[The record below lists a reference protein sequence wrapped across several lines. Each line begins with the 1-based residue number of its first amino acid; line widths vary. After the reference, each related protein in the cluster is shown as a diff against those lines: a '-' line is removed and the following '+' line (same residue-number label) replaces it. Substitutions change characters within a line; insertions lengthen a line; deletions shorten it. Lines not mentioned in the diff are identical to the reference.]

1 MIGSI
6 KALSQFL
13 LLFQFLSPAVFA
25 DLNFHPALI
34 RPTPLLIP
42 RGGSMMSSNNS
53 DNNNNTIAI
62 DIDINADTTNA
73 TTATY
78 NEDPSLIVGGGAIN
92 EKRRQFLEAQ
102 DALTTTKNI
111 KESQF
116 DPMAH
121 KSHLFHALEGLDRYP
136 NYLSRWSLEDTET
149 LEQALQERLNLVR
162 DQKQA
167 VVKRRQGFDRLVSKL
182 VEQDARWKALLQ
194 PPTTW
199 DEVKSTILDPRA
211 SKAIFRSQ
219 TFRKHNKKD
228 STSASSSS
236 SSIPSV
242 QDVLSGA
249 SKVELNAGYL
259 QELMEEEMCD
269 VYSFPLLSS
278 DFCET
283 VESYIRA
290 AMTVLETDEEY
301 THLSRGITKDLDLLG
316 LSWLN
321 DLLFHLVLR
330 PISQHLFQETET
342 LGDLDWRQGYIA
354 AYSASPST
362 TKPRHRLVPHT
373 DDSEVTL
380 NINIG
385 DAFFEG
391 GLLEMRGLRGMA
403 NAGDLCGEYQPQ
415 VGRALI
421 HAGRHLHEVT
431 PITSGDRFAYIM
443 WARSWGGTRAR
454 TCPCC
459 WMNRR
464 TGDNSCC
471 CICGPRWN

>member
-1 MIGSI
+1 
-6 KALSQFL
+6 
-13 LLFQFLSPAVFA
+13 
-25 DLNFHPALI
+25 
-34 RPTPLLIP
+34 
-42 RGGSMMSSNNS
+42 MMSSTNKK
-53 DNNNNTIAI
+53 DNNNT
-62 DIDINADTTNA
+62 A
-73 TTATY
+73 TTY
-78 NEDPSLIVGGGAIN
+78 DEDPSLVVGGGAIN
-92 EKRRQFLEAQ
+92 EKKRQFLDAQ
-102 DALTTTKNI
+102 DDTLTRSCLTAADDAH

-121 KSHLFHALEGLDRYP
+121 KSHLLHALEGLDRYP
-136 NYLSRWSLEDTET
+136 NYLSRMSLEDTET

-162 DQKQA
+162 VQKQA
-167 VVKRRQGFDRLVSKL
+167 VAKRRQGLDRLVANL
-182 VEQDARWKALLQ
+182 VEQDPRWKALVQ

-199 DEVKSTILDPRA
+199 DQVKSTILDPRM

-219 TFRKHNKKD
+219 TFRKQKG
-228 STSASSSS
+228 S

-242 QDVLSGA
+242 QDVLTGT
-249 SKVELNAGYL
+249 SKVALDAGYL
-259 QELMEEEMCD
+259 QELMDEEMFD

-278 DFCET
+278 EFCET
-283 VESYIRA
+283 VQSYVRA
-290 AMTVLETDEEY
+290 AMAILETDEEFADY
-301 THLSRGITKDLDLLG
+301 SRGITKDLDLLG

-330 PISQHLFQETET
+330 PISRQLYQETET

-362 TKPRHRLVPHT
+362 TKPRRRLVPHT

-380 NINIG
+380 NTNIG
-385 DAFFEG
+385 DVFEG

-403 NAGDLCGEYQPQ
+403 DAGDLYGEYQPQ

-459 WMNRR
+459 WLNRK
-464 TGDNSCC
+464 TDNS

>member
-1 MIGSI
+1 MIGST
-6 KALSQFL
+6 ALFRRRPAQFL
-13 LLFQFLSPAVFA
+13 LIFHFLSRAVFA
-25 DLNFHPALI
+25 NPNLNFHPALI
-34 RPTPLLIP
+34 LVRPTALLLIP
-42 RGGSMMSSNNS
+42 RGGSTMSSNN
-53 DNNNNTIAI
+53 NKT
-62 DIDINADTTNA
+62 A
-73 TTATY
+73 TTY
-78 NEDPSLIVGGGAIN
+78 NEDPSLVVGGGSIN
-92 EKRRQFLEAQ
+92 EKKRQFLDAQ
-102 DALTTTKNI
+102 HDTLAKSCLTATDGDP

-116 DPMAH
+116 DPIAH
-121 KSHLFHALEGLDRYP
+121 KSHLLHALEGLDRYP

-149 LEQALQERLNLVR
+149 LEEALQERLNLVR
-162 DQKQA
+162 EQKQA
-167 VVKRRQGFDRLVSKL
+167 IEKRRQGLARLVAKL
-182 VEQDARWKALLQ
+182 EQDPRWKALLQ

-199 DEVKSTILDPRA
+199 DQVKSTILDPRA

-219 TFRKHNKKD
+219 TFRKQKG
-228 STSASSSS
+228 S
-236 SSIPSV
+236 SSISV
-242 QDVLSGA
+242 QDVLSGK
-249 SKVELNAGYL
+249 SKVELDAGYL
-259 QELMEEEMCD
+259 QELMDEEMFD

-278 DFCET
+278 EFCET
-283 VESYIRA
+283 VQSYVRA
-290 AMTVLETDEEY
+290 AMAVLETDEEFANY
-301 THLSRGITKDLDLLG
+301 SRGITKDLDLLG

-321 DLLFHLVLR
+321 DLLFQLVLR
-330 PISQHLFQETET
+330 PISRQLYQETET

-362 TKPRHRLVPHT
+362 TKPRRGLVPHT

-385 DAFFEG
+385 DVFEG

-403 NAGDLCGEYQPQ
+403 DAGDLYGEYQPV

-443 WARSWGGTRAR
+443 WARSWSGTRAR

-459 WMNRR
+459 WLNRN
-464 TGDNSCC
+464 TDNS

>member
-1 MIGSI
+1 
-6 KALSQFL
+6 
-13 LLFQFLSPAVFA
+13 
-25 DLNFHPALI
+25 
-34 RPTPLLIP
+34 
-42 RGGSMMSSNNS
+42 MSSNN
-53 DNNNNTIAI
+53 NTNTNNT
-62 DIDINADTTNA
+62 TT
-73 TTATY
+73 TY
-78 NEDPSLIVGGGAIN
+78 NEDPSLVVGGGAIN
-92 EKRRQFLEAQ
+92 EKKRQFLDAQ
-102 DALTTTKNI
+102 DTLTKSSLTATTTDDH

-116 DPMAH
+116 DPLAH

-149 LEQALQERLNLVR
+149 LEQALQEQLNLVR
-162 DQKQA
+162 EQKQA
-167 VVKRRQGFDRLVSKL
+167 MAKRRQGLDRLVAKL
-182 VEQDARWKALLQ
+182 VEQDPRWKALLQ

-199 DEVKSTILDPRA
+199 DQVKSTILDPRA

-219 TFRKHNKKD
+219 TFRKQKGL
-228 STSASSSS
+228 SSMPMSS
-236 SSIPSV
+236 ISMIPSV
-242 QDVLSGA
+242 QDVTSGK
-249 SKVELNAGYL
+249 SKVELDTGYL
-259 QELMEEEMCD
+259 QELMDEEMFD
-269 VYSFPLLSS
+269 VYSFPLLSCE
-278 DFCET
+278 FCET
-283 VESYIRA
+283 VQSYVRA
-290 AMTVLETDEEY
+290 AIAVLETDEEY
-301 THLSRGITKDLDLLG
+301 NTNDWRSRGGMTKDLDLLG

-330 PISQHLFQETET
+330 PISRQLFQETET

-354 AYSASPST
+354 AYSASPSA
-362 TKPRHRLVPHT
+362 TKPRRRLVPHT

-385 DAFFEG
+385 DGVFQG

-403 NAGDLCGEYQPQ
+403 DAGELYGEYQPQ

-459 WMNRR
+459 WLNRR
-464 TGDNSCC
+464 TDNSCS
-471 CICGPRWN
+471 CGTRWN